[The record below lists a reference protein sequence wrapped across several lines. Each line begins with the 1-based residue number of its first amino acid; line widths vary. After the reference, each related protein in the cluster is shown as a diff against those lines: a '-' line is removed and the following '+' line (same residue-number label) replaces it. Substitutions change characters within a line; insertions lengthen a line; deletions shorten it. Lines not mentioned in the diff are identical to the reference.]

1 MSKDEDRQLNFID
14 ILSILS
20 FIIGLQNLE
29 LNIDQNDMDRQTQ
42 EIHDKASKLVNDAL
56 SEIHQHLKMQD
67 DKINKILEV
76 LNEDYQKTV

>member
-29 LNIDQNDMDRQTQ
+29 LNVDQNDMDQQTR
-42 EIHDKASKLVNDAL
+42 EIQDKASKLVSSAL

-76 LNEDYQKTV
+76 LNEDHQKTV